1 MKKLQTEAIHGHVF
15 YDEKFGVFIPPI
27 YLSVI
32 YEQFER
38 TTGELRRTDRDLE
51 LKYSREEN
59 PTVRALERVFAR
71 LEKTMDS
78 VAFNS
83 GMGSI
88 SSTLYAL
95 VSSGETVLI
104 PYESYGTTI
113 QLLDDMGKYGVKVK
127 KVFPSTEDI
136 IENLSRDVS
145 LVFIETMTNPTLK
158 IIDVREVAKATRE
171 LGIKLVVDN
180 TFASP
185 VIFNPVDAGANVVL
199 HSATKYIA
207 GHNDVLGG
215 FSATDDIE
223 LIREIWDWRKKL
235 GTIIQP
241 FDAYLIL
248 RGIKTLELRFRRHS
262 ENALA
267 IAEFLQDHPK
277 VIEVHYP
284 GLKDSPYYSL
294 ACKMFSKKLFG
305 GVVSFKIKGSMN
317 DAKKVMLS
325 TLIIKPSPSLGG
337 TESLMTLP
345 ALSSAKYIP
354 KEYREKVGITDN
366 LLRLSVGLEDVND
379 IIEDLDRALSR
390 I

>member
-1 MKKLQTEAIHGHVF
+1 MRKLQTEAIHGHVF
-15 YDEKFGVFIPPI
+15 YDEKLGAFIPPI
-27 YLSVI
+27 YLSVV

-38 TTGELRRTDRDLE
+38 TTGEVRRTDRDLE

-59 PTVRALERVFAR
+59 PTVRALERIFAK
-71 LEKTMDS
+71 LEKTIDAI
-78 VAFNS
+78 AFNS

-88 SSTLYAL
+88 SSTLFAL
-95 VSSGETVLI
+95 INSGETVLI

-113 QLLDDMGKYGVKVK
+113 QLLDNMGKYGVKVR
-127 KVFPSTEDI
+127 KVYPSTEKI
-136 IENLSRDVS
+136 IENLNRDVN
-145 LVFIETMTNPTLK
+145 LVFVETMTNPTLK
-158 IIDVREVAKATRE
+158 VIDVGEVAKAARE
-171 LGIKLVVDN
+171 LGVKLIVDN

-185 VIFNPVDAGANVVL
+185 VIFNPIDVGAHVVI

-223 LIREIWDWRKKL
+223 LIREIWDWRRKL

-248 RGIKTLELRFRRHS
+248 RGVKTLKLRFKKHS
-262 ENALA
+262 ESALA
-267 IAEFLQDHPK
+267 IAEFLQEHPK
-277 VIEVHYP
+277 VVEVYYP

-294 ACKMFSKKLFG
+294 ACRMFKEKMFG
-305 GVVSFKIKGSMN
+305 GVVSFKIRGGIN
-317 DAKKVMLS
+317 EAKKVLLS
-325 TLIIKPSPSLGG
+325 TAIIKPSPSLGG
-337 TESLMTLP
+337 TESLMTIP

-366 LLRLSVGLEDVND
+366 LLRLSVGLEDVDD
-379 IIEDLDRALSR
+379 IIEDLDRALTR

>member
-1 MKKLQTEAIHGHVF
+1 MRRMQTEAIHGHVF
-15 YDEKFGVFIPPI
+15 YDEIYGAFIPPI
-27 YLSVI
+27 YLSVV

-38 TTGELRRTDRDLE
+38 TTGEPRKTDRDLE

-59 PTVRALERVFAR
+59 PTVRALERVLAK
-71 LEKTMDS
+71 LEGAIDA

-83 GMGSI
+83 GMSSI
-88 SSTLYAL
+88 SSTLLAL
-95 VSSGETVLI
+95 VNSGETVLI
-104 PYESYGTTI
+104 PYESYGTTL
-113 QLLDDMGKYGVKVK
+113 QFLDNLGKFGVKVK
-127 KVFPSTEDI
+127 KVYPSTEEI
-136 IENLSRDVS
+136 VENLDKNVH
-145 LVFIETMTNPTLK
+145 LVFVETITNPTLK
-158 IIDVREVAKATRE
+158 IINVEEVAKAVKE

-185 VIFNPVDAGANVVL
+185 IIFNPIKAGAHVVV

-215 FSATDDIE
+215 FSATDNVE
-223 LIREIWDWRKKL
+223 LVVEIWDWRRKL

-241 FDAYLIL
+241 FDAYLVL
-248 RGIKTLELRFRRHS
+248 RGLKTLELRFEKHS

-267 IAEFLQDHPK
+267 VAEFLQEHPK
-277 VIEVHYP
+277 IVEVYYP
-284 GLKDSPYYSL
+284 GLKENPYYSL
-294 ACKMFSKKLFG
+294 ACRIFRRKLFG
-305 GVVSFKIKGSMN
+305 GVVSFKIRGGIEE
-317 DAKKVMLS
+317 AKKVLLS
-325 TLIIKPSPSLGG
+325 TSIIKPSPSLGA
-337 TESLMTLP
+337 TESLITIP

-354 KEYREKVGITDN
+354 KEYREKVGVTDN